1 MQQVISSRGEDGG
14 GKQEPDKRK
23 LLKYFLKVVGLFEQ
37 ASCHLAVLKVAKT
50 AVMCFDKDDTVSD
63 IDSKCTLCLQYW
75 SNRSLCARL

>member
-1 MQQVISSRGEDGG
+1 MQQVISTRSEDGE

-63 IDSKCTLCLQYW
+63 IDSECTLQEFMG
-75 SNRSLCARL
+75 